1 MQARKQI
8 SFRGD
13 DDLIQKIE
21 ELCQLTG
28 IPSRQELITNLILS
42 EYDRWKGNPQL
53 LAIVEQ
59 MKQLENQLKDFDAV
73 RKR

>member
-59 MKQLENQLKDFDAV
+59 MKQLESQLKDFDAV